1 MKEAVTRYLVAASPR
16 YAETTLL
23 IHRKQLR
30 KLVAFCA
37 VSGLERPADISPREL
52 VAFEGWLREMSPLAS
67 ASVAVAMGSARLF
80 LLWAYEGGETLHDF
94 ESFELPK
101 AVSAPTPVPSVTAMR
116 KLLLLPDAGT
126 ALGQRDQVVLELLYV
141 LGLRRTECVELNLE
155 DVDLSRAVLEVRGKG
170 GHERTLPLSSGIR
183 STLRR
188 YLEHGRPALYA
199 GGSALIVGKRGCSRL
214 CGHGLAWV
222 LRKYGR
228 RIGLELHPHQLRFAC
243 ATHLLEAGMEVR
255 LIAALLGHR
264 CLKSTGRYA
273 CVGRHELQRE
283 FRRCHP
289 RALAELP

>member
-1 MKEAVTRYLVAASPR
+1 MLG
-16 YAETTLL
+16 
-23 IHRKQLR
+23 H
-30 KLVAFCA
+30 
-37 VSGLERPADISPREL
+37 ERPADFSVREL
-52 VAFEGWLREMSPLAS
+52 KAFEAWLRESRLSSGSISTAMQ
-67 ASVAVAMGSARLF
+67 SVRLF
-80 LLWAYEGGETLHDF
+80 MLWAYASGETLHDF
-94 ESFELPK
+94 EAFELPK
-101 AVSAPTPVPSVTAMR
+101 AVSAQTPVPSVAAMR

-141 LGLRRTECVELNLE
+141 LGLRRTECVALDLE

-170 GHERTLPLSSGIR
+170 GHERSLPLSSGLLG
-183 STLRR
+183 TLRR
-188 YLEHGRPALYA
+188 YLEHGRSALYA

-222 LRKYGR
+222 LRGYGR

-273 CVGRHELQRE
+273 RVDRRELQRE

-289 RALAELP
+289 RALAEL